1 MASMLHKRRRMN
13 RSFILC
19 AATLLPGC
27 FIFDDGVDGYTSTCN
42 APLSMAVSP
51 PFGSSSWS
59 EEGYAP
65 TVAVGGTLRLE
76 STRVESCGALQASGS
91 PLAPFVMLD
100 AEDPATHT
108 RALAL
113 QATAAAAP
121 RTVELAWEAYPDRR
135 YAATVAAKPLVA
147 VEIVSYWDYLPRGT
161 DIAMLQGEDA
171 GLVIALWADDGTRL
185 VDGAMTVHING
196 AENSDGDQLSVW
208 DVLWLREQD
217 VGVEVVVQAGD
228 GQSATLHIPVVS
240 AVESLAFV
248 EPYAAPPYAT
258 TEVCVKA
265 QAEGRA
271 VLGLHFD
278 GSDGNG
284 ALARGGGDNC
294 FLVET
299 GGGDVALEFTAG
311 GVTEALVL
319 PVTPG

>member
-1 MASMLHKRRRMN
+1 MVVRPRLD
-13 RSFILC
+13 IEW
-19 AATLLPGC
+19 TLLPLG
-27 FIFDDGVDGYTSTCN
+27 DGYAT
-42 APLSMAVSP
+42 
-51 PFGSSSWS
+51 
-59 EEGYAP
+59 
-65 TVAVGGTLRLE
+65 TVAVGGTVRMKTYGDE
-76 STRVESCGALQASGS
+76 ACGRIEIGGS
-91 PLAPFVMLD
+91 PLAPFARLNAD
-100 AEDPATHT
+100 DPRTGYFE
-108 RALAL
+108 LAL
-113 QATAAAAP
+113 QATSPASP
-121 RTVELAWEAYPDRR
+121 RTLELAWEAYPERR
-135 YAATVAAKPLVA
+135 YAATLDAKPLA
-147 VEIVSYWDYLPRGT
+147 AIEIIPYLDNLPGGT
-161 DIAMLQGEDA
+161 EIAMLQGEDA
-171 GLVIALWADDGTRL
+171 AMEVALWAADGTRL
-185 VDGAMTVHING
+185 VDGAMTVTING
-196 AENSDGDQLSVW
+196 GENSGATEFLELW
-208 DVLWLREQD
+208 GLLWLGELD
-217 VGVEVVVQAGD
+217 DGFEVVVHAGER
-228 GQSATLHIPVVS
+228 QHATLQVPVVA